1 MKKIWIVLYILF
13 SPILITYILL
23 HMIMRKITLLFFY
36 IWCSNESDLRMVAGW
51 YGFEVV
57 KKEEL
62 ERLESLED
70 TS

>member
-1 MKKIWIVLYILF
+1 
-13 SPILITYILL
+13 
-23 HMIMRKITLLFFY
+23 MIMRKITLLFFY